1 MKISANKDKIVYR
14 IYYVESA
21 TTQSK
26 VTVSFYVHVY
36 DPFRRALG
44 CPKIV
49 KVFFFPKKQLYSR
62 PEIISQI
69 VCQKRLILEPES
81 FPYIKVS
88 EPESEPMKLFVA
100 SFAQYKNSFGF

>member
-49 KVFFFPKKQLYSR
+49 KVFFS
-62 PEIISQI
+62 
-69 VCQKRLILEPES
+69 
-81 FPYIKVS
+81 
-88 EPESEPMKLFVA
+88 
-100 SFAQYKNSFGF
+100 